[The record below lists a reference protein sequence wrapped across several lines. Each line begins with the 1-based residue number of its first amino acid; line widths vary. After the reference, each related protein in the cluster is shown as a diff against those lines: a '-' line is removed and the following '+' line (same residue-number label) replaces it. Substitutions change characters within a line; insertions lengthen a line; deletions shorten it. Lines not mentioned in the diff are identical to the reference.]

1 MTRSSR
7 SAVWQGLTD
16 RDQHRDSHFRLTGAI
31 MAEFED
37 SRQEPVI
44 SAVREQPLSAQA
56 KLIEQDNRVVLTD
69 IEIPFSRAVS
79 IMVKWILAA
88 IPAAILA
95 TIIVYGL
102 MFLLGLIVASNIG
115 ID

>member
-1 MTRSSR
+1 
-7 SAVWQGLTD
+7 
-16 RDQHRDSHFRLTGAI
+16 

-37 SRQEPVI
+37 SRQEPVM
-44 SAVREQPLSAQA
+44 SAVREQPLSAHE

-102 MFLLGLIVASNIG
+102 MFLLGLIVASNMG